1 MKQKI
6 SRVYLNGDY
15 VDANEAKVSA
25 FDRGFIFGDGVY
37 EVIPVYGGRPFR
49 LPQHLSRLKASLAAI
64 MIANPLTDAQWTGII
79 DELVQDAGKTDQA
92 IYLQVTRGAAPRDHA
107 FPADTEPTVFAYSKP
122 MTYPGPAEIENGVGA
137 ITTADIRWR
146 RCDIKAIALLANVVL
161 RQQAIAQGKAEAI
174 LVHDG
179 HITEGA
185 ASNIFIVKDNVIYT
199 AAKSEQILPGI
210 TRDLVVELAQQN
222 DIDCREMSITE
233 QQLRDADEVWLTSS
247 MKEILP
253 IVEIDG
259 IRVGNGKRG
268 PMHQRVFELLQAYKD
283 DFRAGT
289 VD

>member
-1 MKQKI
+1 M
-6 SRVYLNGDY
+6 
-15 VDANEAKVSA
+15 
-25 FDRGFIFGDGVY
+25 
-37 EVIPVYGGRPFR
+37 
-49 LPQHLSRLKASLAAI
+49 
-64 MIANPLTDAQWTGII
+64 
-79 DELVQDAGKTDQA
+79 
-92 IYLQVTRGAAPRDHA
+92 
-107 FPADTEPTVFAYSKP
+107 
-122 MTYPGPAEIENGVGA
+122 
-137 ITTADIRWR
+137 
-146 RCDIKAIALLANVVL
+146 VL

-268 PMHQRVFELLQAYKD
+268 PMHQRVFALLQAYKD